1 MEVTRSPSDTDENTT
16 KTYGI
21 VGGLAGV
28 YQPQF
33 SFEVDSLESG
43 KEALREHYQKAKE
56 AEADPHSDVREVRK
70 SERIIREVRGERQ
83 VDRVIRLVEQ

>member
-1 MEVTRSPSDTDENTT
+1 MEVTHTPSDTDENTT
-16 KTYGI
+16 KTYQV
-21 VGGLAGV
+21 VGGLAGA

-33 SFEVDSLESG
+33 SFRVDTLENG

-56 AEADPHSDVREVRK
+56 AKANPHSDVVEVRK
-70 SERIIREVRGERQ
+70 SERIIKEVRGERQ

>member
-1 MEVTRSPSDTDENTT
+1 MEVTHTSSDTDENTT
-16 KTYGI
+16 KTYGV

-28 YQPQF
+28 YAPQF

-43 KEALREHYQKAKE
+43 KEALREHYQKSKE
-56 AEADPHSDVREVRK
+56 AEADPHSDVVEVRK
-70 SERIIREVRGERQ
+70 SERMIREVRGERQ

>member
-1 MEVTRSPSDTDENTT
+1 MEVTHTSSDTDENAT
-16 KTYGI
+16 KTFKV

-43 KEALREHYQKAKE
+43 KEALREHYRKAKE
-56 AEADPHSDVREVRK
+56 QKANPHSDVVEVRK
-70 SERIIREVRGERQ
+70 SERIIKEVRGKRQ